1 MQNYKTALITGGAGF
16 IGSHMS
22 HKLVNNGYKIIIIDN
37 LFRGSL
43 NNINDILS
51 NDNNKFYNIDL
62 ATNECIV
69 ELKDLLI
76 KYKPDLIIHYA
87 AINGTQYFYDEPT
100 KVSTVN
106 SISTY
111 NVLEA
116 LKIAKKLTKLDLKFC
131 FASTSETYGEPF
143 NVPTSENDVTYA
155 RVLQDRDSYSAAKLM
170 SEFYTRLYCKEL
182 KVDFLILRI
191 FNVYGPKMIGT
202 KYGQVIPEFI
212 SRILQG
218 ENPLKILG
226 KGNHTRSFC
235 YIDDHI
241 NLTFNLIN
249 SNCSNQII
257 NLGNPIE
264 ISILDLASKVM
275 NRMNLKPKFEF
286 IEEREGDHLRRCPN
300 ITKLLDYIGDYKFL
314 TLDEGLD
321 KTIEYY
327 KKINYDK

>member
-1 MQNYKTALITGGAGF
+1 MLNYKTALVTGGAGF

-22 HKLVNNGYKIIIIDN
+22 HKLANNGYKLIIVDN
-37 LFRGSL
+37 LFRGSI
-43 NNINDILS
+43 NNIKDILQ
-51 NDNNKFYNIDL
+51 DDNKFYNIDL
-62 ATNECIV
+62 ASNESIIK
-69 ELKDLLI
+69 LKDLFI
-76 KYKPDLIIHYA
+76 KYKPNLIIHYA

-111 NVLEA
+111 NVLES
-116 LKIAKKLTKLDLKFC
+116 LKFAKKENSFDPKFC

-143 NVPTSENDVTYA
+143 NVPTNEDDITYA
-155 RVLQDRDSYSAAKLM
+155 RVRQDRDIYSAAKLM

-182 KVDFLILRI
+182 KVNFIILRI

-212 SRILQG
+212 SRILKG
-218 ENPLKILG
+218 EYPLKILG

-257 NLGNPIE
+257 NLGNSIE

-275 NRMNLKPKFEF
+275 KQMNLEPKFEF
-286 IEEREGDHLRRCPN
+286 IEEREGDHLRRCPD
-300 ITKLLDYIGDYKFL
+300 ITKLIGFIGDYKFI
-314 TLDEGLD
+314 TLEDGLN
-321 KTIEYY
+321 KTIKYY
-327 KKINYDK
+327 KILTYDK

>member
-1 MQNYKTALITGGAGF
+1 MQNHKIALLTGGAGF

-22 HKLVNNGYKIIIIDN
+22 QKLVDNGYKLIIIDN

-43 NNINDILS
+43 NNIKNILDND
-51 NDNNKFYNIDL
+51 DNKFYNIDL
-62 ATNECIV
+62 AKNECIY

-76 KYKPDLIIHYA
+76 KYKPNLIMHYA

-111 NVLEA
+111 NVLES
-116 LKIAKKLTKLDLKFC
+116 LKLAKKEISFDPKFC

-143 NVPTSENDVTYA
+143 DVPTNEEGITYA

-182 KVDFLILRI
+182 KVNFIILRI

-212 SRILQG
+212 SRILGG
-218 ENPLKILG
+218 EYPLKILG

-249 SNCSNQII
+249 SDCSNQII

-264 ISILDLASKVM
+264 ISILDLATKVM
-275 NRMNLKPKFEF
+275 KQMNLKPKFEF
-286 IEEREGDHLRRCPN
+286 INEREGDHLRRCPD
-300 ITKLLDYIGDYKFL
+300 ITKLIGIIGDYKFL
-314 TLDEGLD
+314 TLEDGLTN
-321 KTIEYY
+321 TIKYY
-327 KKINYDK
+327 KKLKYDK

>member
-1 MQNYKTALITGGAGF
+1 MQNDKTALITGGAGF
-16 IGSHMS
+16 IGSHMC
-22 HKLVNNGYKIIIIDN
+22 HKLVENGYSLIIVDN

-43 NNINDILS
+43 NNIKDILS
-51 NDNNKFYNIDL
+51 LESNKFYNIDL
-62 ATNECIV
+62 ASNQCISQV
-69 ELKDLLI
+69 KDILI

-87 AINGTQYFYDEPT
+87 AINGTQYFYDQPT

-116 LKIAKKLTKLDLKFC
+116 LKIAKNLTKLNPKFC

-143 NVPTSENDVTYA
+143 NIPTNENDLTYA

-182 KVDFLILRI
+182 EVDYIILRI

-218 ENPLKILG
+218 EYPLKIFG

-275 NRMNLKPKFEF
+275 NRMNLNPKFEF
-286 IEEREGDHLRRCPN
+286 IKEREGDHLRRCPD
-300 ITKLLDYIGDYKFL
+300 ISKLLSYVGNYKFIS
-314 TLDEGLD
+314 LDSGLD
-321 KTIEYY
+321 KTIDYY
-327 KKINYDK
+327 KKIKYDQ

>member
-1 MQNYKTALITGGAGF
+1 MQNNRYALITGGAGF

-22 HKLVNNGYKIIIIDN
+22 QKLVNNNYKLIIIDN

-43 NNINDILS
+43 ENIKDILK
-51 NDNNKFYNIDL
+51 DENNKFYNIDL
-62 ATNECIV
+62 VTHKSISK
-69 ELKDLLI
+69 LKDIFI

-116 LKIAKKLTKLDLKFC
+116 LKIAKKIVKVNPKFC

-143 NVPTSENDVTYA
+143 NIPTSENDVTYA
-155 RVLQDRDSYSAAKLM
+155 RIDQDRDSYSAAKLM

-182 KVDFLILRI
+182 KIDFLILRI

-218 ENPLKILG
+218 EYPLKILG

-249 SNCSNQII
+249 SKCSNQII
-257 NLGNPIE
+257 NLGNPEE
-264 ISILDLASKVM
+264 ISILDLATKVM
-275 NRMNLKPKFEF
+275 DQMNLKPKFEF
-286 IEEREGDHLRRCPN
+286 TKEREGDHLRRCPN
-300 ITKLLDYIGDYKFL
+300 IMKLLDYTGGYNFL
-314 TLDEGLD
+314 SLEDGL
-321 KTIEYY
+321 KRTIKYY
-327 KKINYDK
+327 KDKKNS

>member
-1 MQNYKTALITGGAGF
+1 MQNNRYALITGGAGF

-22 HKLVNNGYKIIIIDN
+22 QKLVNNSYKLIIVDN

-43 NNINDILS
+43 ENIKDILK
-51 NDNNKFYNIDL
+51 DENNKFYNIDL
-62 ATNECIV
+62 VTHKSISK
-69 ELKDLLI
+69 LKDIFI
-76 KYKPDLIIHYA
+76 KYKPNLIIHYA

-116 LKIAKKLTKLDLKFC
+116 LKIAKKVVKVNPKFC

-143 NVPTSENDVTYA
+143 NIPTNENDVTYA
-155 RVLQDRDSYSAAKLM
+155 RIDQDRDSYSAAKLM

-182 KVDFLILRI
+182 KIDFIILRI

-218 ENPLKILG
+218 EYPLKILG

-249 SNCSNQII
+249 SKCSNQII
-257 NLGNPIE
+257 NLGNPEE

-275 NRMNLKPKFEF
+275 NQMNLKPKFEF
-286 IEEREGDHLRRCPN
+286 IKEREGDHLRRCPN
-300 ITKLLDYIGDYKFL
+300 ITKLLDYTGGYNFL
-314 TLDEGLD
+314 SLEDGLNR
-321 KTIEYY
+321 TIKYY
-327 KKINYDK
+327 KNKKNG

>member
-1 MQNYKTALITGGAGF
+1 MQYNKTALITGGAGF

-22 HKLVNNGYKIIIIDN
+22 HKLVNNGYKVIIIDN
-37 LFRGSL
+37 LFRGLLTNIKDLL
-43 NNINDILS
+43 NSGD
-51 NDNNKFYNIDL
+51 NKFYNIDL
-62 ATNECIV
+62 ATNDSIS
-69 ELKDLLI
+69 ELKEI
-76 KYKPDLIIHYA
+76 FIEYKPTLIIHYA

-106 SISTY
+106 SIATY

-116 LKIAKKLTKLDLKFC
+116 LKIAKNLTKLEPKFY

-143 NVPTSENDVTYA
+143 NVPTDENDLTYA

-170 SEFYTRLYCKEL
+170 SEFYTRLYCEEL
-182 KVDFLILRI
+182 NVDFLILRI

-218 ENPLKILG
+218 EYPLKILG

-241 NLTFNLIN
+241 NLTFSLIN

-264 ISILDLASKVM
+264 ISILDLATKVM
-275 NRMNLKPKFEF
+275 NRMNLKPEFEF
-286 IEEREGDHLRRCPN
+286 IKEREGDHLRRCPN
-300 ITKLLDYIGDYKFL
+300 INRLLDCIGDYKFL
-314 TLDEGLD
+314 SLDEGLD
-321 KTIEYY
+321 KTIEFY
-327 KKINYDK
+327 KNIL